1 MNEHEKIFR
10 KLLKEA
16 LSDTALVGKALE
28 ICDFETG
35 KGDTFC
41 QLLRRDI
48 VDQLARISD
57 FIEDVSLDDVE
68 YIKRIIGLIK
78 RNNPE
83 ESINIE
89 KYEKIIGK
97 LISISGGPIEK
108 EAPYETD
115 IDFSQFTNSDFEDN
129 LDESLCDLKEVF
141 SKYKLS

>member
-1 MNEHEKIFR
+1 MNEHKKIFR

-16 LSDTALVGKALE
+16 LSDTALVDRALE
-28 ICDFETG
+28 ICAKKTG

-48 VDQLARISD
+48 VDQLVRISD

-83 ESINIE
+83 ESQDIE
-89 KYEKIIGK
+89 KYEKIIAK
-97 LISISGGPIEK
+97 LIGISGGPIEK

-115 IDFSQFTNSDFEDN
+115 IDFSQFTDSDFEDN